1 VVVFFF
7 GGGWN
12 QGSRGDYGFAG
23 AAFAGE
29 NFIAVVPD
37 YRLVPE
43 VRFPTFVEDGAL
55 AVKWARDN
63 AARFGG
69 DPKRITL
76 AGHSAGA
83 YIAAMLALD
92 PRFLKQARV
101 DPKTIR
107 AAALL
112 SGPTDFYPFTE
123 ARGRA
128 AFGAWKQPRDTQPIN
143 FVRKDA
149 PPIFLGHGSDDRV
162 VLPYNSRRLAQS
174 LQQLGAPVS
183 LRIYEGANHVDLAA
197 ALSGPFRGRVPVLA
211 ESADFL
217 RRNSH

>member
-1 VVVFFF
+1 
-7 GGGWN
+7 
-12 QGSRGDYGFAG
+12 
-23 AAFAGE
+23 
-29 NFIAVVPD
+29 
-37 YRLVPE
+37 
-43 VRFPTFVEDGAL
+43 
-55 AVKWARDN
+55 
-63 AARFGG
+63 
-69 DPKRITL
+69 
-76 AGHSAGA
+76 
-83 YIAAMLALD
+83 MLALD